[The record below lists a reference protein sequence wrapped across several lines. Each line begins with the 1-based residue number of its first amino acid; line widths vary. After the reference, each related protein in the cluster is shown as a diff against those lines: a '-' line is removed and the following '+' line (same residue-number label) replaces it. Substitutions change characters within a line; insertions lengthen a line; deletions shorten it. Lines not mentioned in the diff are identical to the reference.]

1 MSVASN
7 GHQDQLMVSGFV
19 EAPQG
24 RDGLLEIRRSMSIKA
39 NEGQEV
45 GRVAAIVVDCQSQKV
60 SHIVL
65 SRYVQALEYRL
76 VPACLIE
83 QVAKEVVVLG
93 ISSQLVESLPE
104 YHGS

>member
-7 GHQDQLMVSGFV
+7 GQQGQLMVNGFV
-19 EAPQG
+19 KAPQG
-24 RDGLLEIRRSMSIKA
+24 GEGLLEIRRSMSIKTS
-39 NEGQEV
+39 EGQEV
-45 GRVAAIVVDCQSQKV
+45 GRVAAIVVDCQSHEV
-60 SHIVL
+60 THIVL
-65 SRYVQALEYRL
+65 SRYAQALAYRL

-93 ISSQLVESLPE
+93 IPSQLVDGLPE